1 MLEPLDVTSWMLPSH
16 QEVAAAEDF
25 RRTKASAWERMDR
38 HNHSKSHGSALAEV
52 LRLAPGE
59 APEAEVENLLR
70 RLATVLTVDSAGL
83 L

>member
-1 MLEPLDVTSWMLPSH
+1 MKSWKLTRH
-16 QEVAAAEDF
+16 QEVAAADVV
-25 RRTKASAWERMDR
+25 RRTMASAWERMDR
-38 HNHSKSHGSALAEV
+38 HNHSKSHGLELAEA
-52 LRLAPGE
+52 LRQAPGE